1 MFYGSSTWS
10 EVPFS
15 TFTVEEANGEE
26 LNQVLLI
33 DTNFYVNLPLQVDRD
48 MNLFISQN
56 DNFSVDISRELELVV
71 NIDSNQ
77 TWSLS

>member
-48 MNLFISQN
+48 MNLLISQN

>member
-1 MFYGSSTWS
+1 MFYGSTTWS

>member
-33 DTNFYVNLPLQVDRD
+33 DKNFYVNLPLQVDRD

-56 DNFSVDISRELELVV
+56 DSFSVDISRELEFVV
-71 NIDSNQ
+71 NIDGNQ

>member
-33 DTNFYVNLPLQVDRD
+33 DTNFYVNLPLQGDRD

>member
-56 DNFSVDISRELELVV
+56 DNFSVDISRELEFVV